1 MKLMVTN
8 MHPPLESDL
17 LRAFL
22 IVAEAGNVT
31 HAASNVGRTQSAVSL
46 QIKRLEETI
55 GKPLFERGPRGVVL
69 TESGRQLLPYA
80 HRIVSLME
88 ETTAAMRR
96 KPLDGLVRIGI
107 PEEYGHT
114 VLPRALA
121 AFTETHP
128 SVDVTV
134 MCGYTAQ
141 QMEALENDQ
150 LDLAVVFDW
159 SAHVYGEVLF
169 IDPTVWVTSDVHRLH
184 ERNPIP
190 IAVYG
195 RSSWCTDFAIRSL
208 KQHNLAHRVAY
219 SCDTSGGLKIAVT
232 AGLGIAPLSRSN
244 IPADCRE
251 LTTADGFPPID
262 FSRVVLRRNTYHS
275 NPAVESMAEVIRA
288 AFRPITHA
296 GTRPA

>member
-1 MKLMVTN
+1 MADFMQA
-8 MHPPLESDL
+8 PLESDL
-17 LRAFL
+17 LRVFL
-22 IVAEAGNVT
+22 IVADAGNVT
-31 HAASNVGRTQSAVSL
+31 HAASDIGRTQSAVSL
-46 QIKRLEETI
+46 QLKKLEESI
-55 GKPLFERGPRGVVL
+55 GKPLFERGPRGVAL
-69 TESGRQLLPYA
+69 TEVGRQLLPYA
-80 HRIVSLME
+80 RRIVGLMD

-96 KPLDGLVRIGI
+96 RPLDGPVRIGI

-121 AFTETHP
+121 AFAESHP

-141 QMEALENDQ
+141 QMAALENDA

-159 SAHVYGEVLF
+159 STQVQGEVLF
-169 IDPTVWVTSDVHRLH
+169 IDPTVWVTSTVHRLH
-184 ERNPIP
+184 ERNPMP

-208 KQHNLAHRVAY
+208 EQHSLPYRIAY

-244 IPADCRE
+244 IPPDCRE
-251 LTTADGFPPID
+251 LTMEDGFPPID
-262 FSRVVLRRNTYHS
+262 SSRVVLRRNAYHS
-275 NPAVESMAEVIRA
+275 SPAVESMAEVIRS
-288 AFRPITHA
+288 AFRPVAHTNLRA
-296 GTRPA
+296 S

>member
-1 MKLMVTN
+1 MGQE
-8 MHPPLESDL
+8 MHVPLESDL
-17 LRAFL
+17 LRVFL
-22 IVAEAGNVT
+22 VLAETGNVT
-31 HAASNVGRTQSAVSL
+31 RTAFDVGRTQSAVSL
-46 QIKRLEETI
+46 QLKRLEESV
-55 GKPLFERGPRGVVL
+55 GKPLFERGPRGVML
-69 TESGRQLLPYA
+69 TDSGRQLLPYA
-80 HRIVSLME
+80 RRIVDLMD

-114 VLPRALA
+114 ILPRALG
-121 AFTETHP
+121 AFAESHP

-141 QMEALENDQ
+141 QMEALENDR

-159 SAHVYGEVLF
+159 SAQVHGEVLF
-169 IDPTVWVTSDVHRLH
+169 IDPTVWATSTVHRLH
-184 ERNPIP
+184 ERNPMP

-195 RSSWCTDFAIRSL
+195 RSSWCTEFAIRSL
-208 KQHNLAHRVAY
+208 EQHGLPYRIAY

-251 LTTADGFPPID
+251 LTVDDGFPPID
-262 FSRVVLRRNTYHS
+262 SSRVVLRRNAFHS
-275 NPAVESMAEVIRA
+275 NPAIDSMADVIRA
-288 AFRPITHA
+288 AFRPINQA
-296 GTRPA
+296 VLRQA

>member
-1 MKLMVTN
+1 MADFMQV
-8 MHPPLESDL
+8 PLESDL
-17 LRAFL
+17 LRVFL

-31 HAASNVGRTQSAVSL
+31 HAASDIGRTQSAVSL
-46 QIKRLEETI
+46 QLKKLEESI
-55 GKPLFERGPRGVVL
+55 GKPLFERGPRGVAL
-69 TESGRQLLPYA
+69 TDVGRQLLPYA
-80 HRIVSLME
+80 RRIVGLMD

-96 KPLDGLVRIGI
+96 RPLDGLVRIGI

-121 AFTETHP
+121 AFAESHP

-141 QMEALENDQ
+141 QMAALENDA

-159 SAHVYGEVLF
+159 STQVQGEVLF
-169 IDPTVWVTSDVHRLH
+169 IDPTVWATSSVHRLH

-208 KQHNLAHRVAY
+208 EQHSLPYRIAY

-244 IPADCRE
+244 IPPDCRE
-251 LTTADGFPPID
+251 LTMEDGFPPID
-262 FSRVVLRRNTYHS
+262 SSRVVLRRNAYHS
-275 NPAVESMAEVIRA
+275 SPAVESMADVIRS
-288 AFRPITHA
+288 AFRPVSHA
-296 GTRPA
+296 NLRAS

>member
-1 MKLMVTN
+1 

-22 IVAEAGNVT
+22 VVAETGNVT
-31 HAASNVGRTQSAVSL
+31 RAAINVGRTQSAVSL
-46 QIKRLEETI
+46 QIKRLEEII
-55 GKPLFERGPRGVVL
+55 GKQLFERGPRGVML
-69 TESGRQLLPYA
+69 TENGRQLVPYA
-80 HRIVSLME
+80 HRIVGLME

-96 KPLDGLVRIGI
+96 RPLDGLVRIGI

-121 AFTETHP
+121 AFTESHP
-128 SVDVTV
+128 SVDVSV

-141 QMEALENDQ
+141 QMEALEDDR

-159 SAHVYGEVLF
+159 SAQVLGEVLF

-184 ERNPIP
+184 ERDPIP

-195 RSSWCTDFAIRSL
+195 RSSWCNDFAIRSL
-208 KQHNLAHRVAY
+208 KQHSLPHRIAY

-232 AGLGIAPLSRSN
+232 AGLAIAPLSRSN
-244 IPADCRE
+244 IPPECRE
-251 LTTADGFPPID
+251 LTITDGFPPID
-262 FSRVVLRRNTYHS
+262 SSRVVLRRNAYHS
-275 NPAVESMAEVIRA
+275 SPAVESMAEVIRT
-288 AFRPITHA
+288 AFRPIAHGGLRSA
-296 GTRPA
+296 

>member
-1 MKLMVTN
+1 MVTA
-8 MHPPLESDL
+8 MHIPLESEL
-17 LRAFL
+17 LRMFL

-31 HAASNVGRTQSAVSL
+31 RAAGDVGRTQSAVSL
-46 QIKRLEETI
+46 QLKRLEESI
-55 GKPLFERGPRGVVL
+55 GKPLFERGPRGVAL

-80 HRIVSLME
+80 RRIVGLMD

-96 KPLDGLVRIGI
+96 KPLDGPVRIGI

-121 AFTETHP
+121 AFAESHP

-141 QMEALENDQ
+141 QMEALESDR

-159 SAHVYGEVLF
+159 SAQVQGEVLF
-169 IDPTVWVTSDVHRLH
+169 IDPTVWVTSTVHRLH
-184 ERNPIP
+184 ERSPMP

-195 RSSWCTDFAIRSL
+195 RSNWCNDFAIRSL
-208 KQHNLAHRVAY
+208 EQHSLPYRIAY

-232 AGLGIAPLSRSN
+232 AGLAVAPLSRSN
-244 IPADCRE
+244 IPPNCRE
-251 LTTADGFPPID
+251 LTMDDGFPPID
-262 FSRVVLRRNTYHS
+262 SSRVVLRRNAYHS
-275 NPAVESMAEVIRA
+275 SPAVESMAEVIRA
-288 AFRPITHA
+288 AFRPISQT
-296 GTRPA
+296 GSPPG